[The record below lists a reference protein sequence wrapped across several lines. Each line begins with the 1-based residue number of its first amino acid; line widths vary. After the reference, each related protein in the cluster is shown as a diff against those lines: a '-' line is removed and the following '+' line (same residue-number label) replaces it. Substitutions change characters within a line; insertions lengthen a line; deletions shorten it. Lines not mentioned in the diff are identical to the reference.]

1 MSVCCLSL
9 LVQMSCTKSSEASHR
24 HSPLSILRFCIKKT
38 IQFCG
43 CNVFHQ
49 ILLQRWQ
56 IKSLIHH
63 ALSQIS
69 FIFRGCD
76 RSRAPD
82 YFHQLDLTSL
92 VLSASATWL
101 KKQWHFEKPA
111 FVWKPREMFSVSLP
125 PQKSNGFSFCSRGM
139 KGGSEEWR
147 KGGKE
152 GKGWMDSF
160 QPSPLSAIFS
170 SVKEDA
176 SELCKINWGLF
187 SYEMQTEGKVITMT
201 FRTSLKSFLHLLVG
215 PSGLFSSLSVTNK
228 YLIDVQHCLMCCT
241 ALGLQPT
248 WKVTVTVVK
257 LKVLSQKYI

>member
-1 MSVCCLSL
+1 MANKITDTPC
-9 LVQMSCTKSSEASHR
+9 
-24 HSPLSILRFCIKKT
+24 PLTDIFY
-38 IQFCG
+38 
-43 CNVFHQ
+43 
-49 ILLQRWQ
+49 LQRLWPQ
-56 IKSLIHH
+56 QSSRL
-63 ALSQIS
+63 LSPT
-69 FIFRGCD
+69 
-76 RSRAPD
+76 RSD
-82 YFHQLDLTSL
+82 QF
-92 VLSASATWL
+92 SAECVCHLAEEAVAFW
-101 KKQWHFEKPA
+101 KKPA

-147 KGGKE
+147 KGGKR
-152 GKGWMDSF
+152 GKRMDSF

-215 PSGLFSSLSVTNK
+215 PSGLFSSISVTNK

>member
-1 MSVCCLSL
+1 MANKITDTPC
-9 LVQMSCTKSSEASHR
+9 
-24 HSPLSILRFCIKKT
+24 PLTDIFY
-38 IQFCG
+38 
-43 CNVFHQ
+43 
-49 ILLQRWQ
+49 LQRLWPQ
-56 IKSLIHH
+56 QSSRL
-63 ALSQIS
+63 LSPT
-69 FIFRGCD
+69 
-76 RSRAPD
+76 RSD
-82 YFHQLDLTSL
+82 QF
-92 VLSASATWL
+92 SAECVCHLAEEAVAFW
-101 KKQWHFEKPA
+101 KKPA

-125 PQKSNGFSFCSRGM
+125 PQKSNGFSFCSRG
-139 KGGSEEWR
+139 SLEEWR
-147 KGGKE
+147 EGARNEGRGEKE

-257 LKVLSQKYI
+257 LRVLSQKYI

>member
-1 MSVCCLSL
+1 MP
-9 LVQMSCTKSSEASHR
+9 SH
-24 HSPLSILRFCIKKT
+24 
-38 IQFCG
+38 
-43 CNVFHQ
+43 
-49 ILLQRWQ
+49 
-56 IKSLIHH
+56 
-63 ALSQIS
+63 IS

-82 YFHQLDLTSL
+82 SFHQLDLTSL

-101 KKQWHFEKPA
+101 KKQWHFEKEKK
-111 FVWKPREMFSVSLP
+111 KPCFCLRAQRNVFLFPCLFKNQMDFLFAAEASWRNEGREEVR
-125 PQKSNGFSFCSRGM
+125 K
-139 KGGSEEWR
+139 EE
-147 KGGKE
+147 KK
-152 GKGWMDSF
+152 KGWMNSF

-201 FRTSLKSFLHLLVG
+201 SLTSLKSFLHLLVG

-228 YLIDVQHCLMCCT
+228 YLIDVQHCQTMMCYI

-248 WKVTVTVVK
+248 RKVTVTVVK
-257 LKVLSQKYI
+257 LKVLS